1 MPEEWILVKRI
12 MPGEDKKH
20 LRAIS
25 DNKEYPPFD
34 IPVDEITGIAVVVG
48 SVGLE

>member
-1 MPEEWILVKRI
+1 

-25 DNKEYPPFD
+25 DNKEYPPFE
-34 IPVDEITGIAVVVG
+34 IPVDEITGIAIVVG
-48 SVGLE
+48 SVGIE